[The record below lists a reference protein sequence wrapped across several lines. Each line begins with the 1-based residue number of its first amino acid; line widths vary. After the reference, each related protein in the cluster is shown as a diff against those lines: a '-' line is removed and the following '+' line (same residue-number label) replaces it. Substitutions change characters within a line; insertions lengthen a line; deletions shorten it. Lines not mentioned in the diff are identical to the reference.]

1 MPFSSTMNSDLH
13 SAAMPR
19 ELGHFHAVSRQ
30 NCTEVTVLAHTSLI
44 LSAGTTHTSCS
55 GRGQKPHYVTLYAQ
69 GMKSLFLYC
78 KEGLFTSPENGT
90 CLSHP
95 WCVQLQTLPWVIKSH
110 IFSYSAHLSKK
121 KKKKTSN
128 ISKQTQPCLYGCSYT
143 LNISNRQ
150 HSLLSSMLLQKP
162 GYKLGN
168 IEISNP
174 YIRQSATGRH
184 EMQVTGFPHILS
196 YIQSSKNE
204 WEVQREDTIND
215 HSYHLYTMAP
225 PEIPM
230 FYKI

>member
-1 MPFSSTMNSDLH
+1 
-13 SAAMPR
+13 MPR

-30 NCTEVTVLAHTSLI
+30 NCTEVTVLAHTSVI

-121 KKKKTSN
+121 KKKKDIKYQQTDTAMFVWLQLYAEY
-128 ISKQTQPCLYGCSYT
+128 IKQAAFSSVIHAAAETRIQTGKPWDQQPIHQAKCYRKTWDAGDRLPS
-143 LNISNRQ
+143 
-150 HSLLSSMLLQKP
+150 HSQLH
-162 GYKLGN
+162 
-168 IEISNP
+168 
-174 YIRQSATGRH
+174 T
-184 EMQVTGFPHILS
+184 
-196 YIQSSKNE
+196 
-204 WEVQREDTIND
+204 VQ
-215 HSYHLYTMAP
+215 
-225 PEIPM
+225 
-230 FYKI
+230 

>member
-30 NCTEVTVLAHTSLI
+30 NCTEVTVLAHTSVI

-69 GMKSLFLYC
+69 GMKSFSVLQRGAVYVPR
-78 KEGLFTSPENGT
+78 KWD
-90 CLSHP
+90 LSLSSLVCTATNVTMGHKITHF
-95 WCVQLQTLPWVIKSH
+95 QLQCS
-110 IFSYSAHLSKK
+110 SQK

-168 IEISNP
+168 LEISNP

-196 YIQSSKNE
+196 YIQSSKNG
-204 WEVQREDTIND
+204 WELQREDTIND

>member
-1 MPFSSTMNSDLH
+1 MLAFIYFSCLKSSLGFLPASAGGGMPFSSTMNSDLH

-30 NCTEVTVLAHTSLI
+30 NCTEVTVLAHTSVI

-121 KKKKTSN
+121 KKKRHQ
-128 ISKQTQPCLYGCSYT
+128 ISA
-143 LNISNRQ
+143 NR
-150 HSLLSSMLLQKP
+150 HSHVCMVAA
-162 GYKLGN
+162 
-168 IEISNP
+168 
-174 YIRQSATGRH
+174 IR
-184 EMQVTGFPHILS
+184 
-196 YIQSSKNE
+196 
-204 WEVQREDTIND
+204 
-215 HSYHLYTMAP
+215 
-225 PEIPM
+225 
-230 FYKI
+230 

>member
-1 MPFSSTMNSDLH
+1 
-13 SAAMPR
+13 MPR

-121 KKKKTSN
+121 KKKRHQ
-128 ISKQTQPCLYGCSYT
+128 ISANRHSHVCMVAAIRWIYQTGSILFCHPCCCRNPDTNWET
-143 LNISNRQ
+143 LR
-150 HSLLSSMLLQKP
+150 
-162 GYKLGN
+162 
-168 IEISNP
+168 
-174 YIRQSATGRH
+174 SATHTSGKVLQEDMRCRW
-184 EMQVTGFPHILS
+184 QASLTFSVTYSPVRMNGKS
-196 YIQSSKNE
+196 RGKTQ
-204 WEVQREDTIND
+204 
-215 HSYHLYTMAP
+215 
-225 PEIPM
+225 
-230 FYKI
+230 